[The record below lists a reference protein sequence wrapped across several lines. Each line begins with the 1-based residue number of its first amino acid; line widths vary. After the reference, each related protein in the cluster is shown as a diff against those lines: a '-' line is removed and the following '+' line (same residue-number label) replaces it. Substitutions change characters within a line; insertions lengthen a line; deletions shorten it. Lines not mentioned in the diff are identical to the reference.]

1 MDPEHPLFKKLEGL
15 PGSPG
20 VYLMK
25 DEQGRVLYVGKA
37 ARLAVRVRSYFSPE
51 SALDQKTATLV
62 RKIADFDYV
71 LTANEREALLL
82 EDQLIK
88 EFKPRYNIRLKDDK
102 RYPWLRLSV
111 TEPFPRLSVVRR
123 PKEDGQEY
131 YGPYTNAK
139 AMRQTLKTIGQV
151 FRIRTCQLRLPEE
164 TVPRPCLDYH
174 IKRCDAPCVNYID
187 RESYGLLVEQVR
199 LFLSGQ
205 SRGLLDTLQGKMDA
219 ASEALRFE
227 EAARLRDQIEA
238 VRRLDS
244 KQEVVWNKGR
254 DVDAFGLDR
263 EGRQACGVVLRIR
276 DGKLLHSEAYF
287 FSSPRVSE
295 VDEFFQRF
303 TSSVFSSQ
311 RHGGREVMLMREIPQ
326 MEHWEEVL
334 SERLGRRVHIR
345 VAHRG
350 KARRL
355 VDMACANAR
364 WKLRERL
371 GSTAPVR
378 KEVPSVLDLKER
390 LGLAVAPWSIECFD
404 MSHIQGSQR
413 VGSLVYFQAGEPLKS
428 RYRRFRIQQSQG
440 IDDFGMMQEVLERYY
455 SRLRDEDKLPADL
468 VVVDGGAGQLS
479 VAVSTL
485 SRYGFVETAV
495 VGLAKKEEEIYL
507 PNRKEPLRLPKSS
520 SALKLLQRARDEAH
534 RFAVTYHRKLRG
546 KELKKSLLDEI
557 PGIGAKKKRA
567 LLLRFGS
574 VEAVGKAAAADL
586 VEVEGIGQGDAE
598 RILAFFGL
606 RKN

>member
-1 MDPEHPLFKKLEGL
+1 
-15 PGSPG
+15 
-20 VYLMK
+20 MK
-25 DEQGRVLYVGKA
+25 DEHGRVIYVGKA
-37 ARLAVRVRSYFSPE
+37 ARLAVRVRSYFAPE
-51 SALDQKTATLV
+51 STLDTKTASLA
-62 RKIADFDYV
+62 RRIADFDYV
-71 LTANEREALLL
+71 VTTNEREALLL

-102 RYPWLRLSV
+102 RYPWLKLSV
-111 TEPFPRLSVVRR
+111 KEPFPRLSVVRR
-123 PKEDGQEY
+123 PKDDGEEY

-151 FRIRTCQLRLPEE
+151 FRIRTCALRLPEE
-164 TVPRPCLDYH
+164 IVPRPCLDYH

-187 RESYGLLVEQVR
+187 RESYAALVEQVR

-205 SRGLLDTLQGKMDA
+205 SRGLLDTLAQRMNA

-244 KQEVVWNKGR
+244 RQEVVWDEGR
-254 DVDAFGLDR
+254 EVDAFGLDR
-263 EGRQACGVVLRIR
+263 EGRQACGVVLRVR

-287 FSSPRVSE
+287 FSSSRESE
-295 VDEFFQRF
+295 LEEFFQRF

-311 RHGGREVMLMREIPQ
+311 RHGGREVMLLQEIPQ

-334 SERLGRRVHIR
+334 GERLGRRVHLR
-345 VAHRG
+345 VAQRG
-350 KARRL
+350 KAKRL
-355 VDMACANAR
+355 VEMACSNAR

-371 GSTAPVR
+371 GRTTPQR
-378 KEVPSVLDLKER
+378 KEVPSVLDLKQR
-390 LGLAVAPWSIECFD
+390 LNLPVAPWSIECFD
-404 MSHIQGSQR
+404 MSHIQGSKR

-428 RYRRFRIQQSQG
+428 RYRRFRIQQAEG
-440 IDDFGMMQEVLERYY
+440 IDDFAMMQEVLERYY

-495 VGLAKKEEEIYL
+495 VGLAKKHEEIYL
-507 PNRKEPLRLPKSS
+507 PKQRDPVRLPRSS
-520 SALKLLQRARDEAH
+520 TGLKLLQRARDEAH
-534 RFAVTYHRKLRG
+534 RFAVSYHRNLRG
-546 KELKKSLLDEI
+546 KEMKKSLLDEI

-574 VEAVGKAAAADL
+574 VDEVAKAKARDL
-586 VEVEGIGQGDAE
+586 TAVEGIGNGDAE
-598 RILAFFGL
+598 RILAFFN
-606 RKN
+606 RRNS